1 MLRLLGIS
9 GVVADVRRQKWLK
22 NFDLWPFS
30 LFFFL
35 SCDHWTAVL
44 RTRTLFLLF
53 RDFVCVCLQIDAYG
67 CEGFWKCNR
76 REIGCFGHFWR
87 TKGVS
92 AHTLHSMMLSA
103 RTICREKE
111 VSILGRAVSSVDL
124 SLFRVCG
131 VVCTTQLC
139 TFFDDVSRELK
150 RKKKFFR
157 HHPFPREKRTKSIS
171 LRSVKRVVCRFLRVL
186 RTWSQQRF
194 TCAMCVP

>member
-1 MLRLLGIS
+1 M
-9 GVVADVRRQKWLK
+9 VKE
-22 NFDLWPFS
+22 LWPLTFLS
-30 LFFFL
+30 FFFFL

-53 RDFVCVCLQIDAYG
+53 RDFVCVHLQIDAYG

-111 VSILGRAVSSVDL
+111 VSILGRALSSVDL